1 MAEKD
6 PKKSGGLVFVD
17 WTTFNN
23 DNDPY
28 YIKQEVKKVNGVDIS
43 LKDRYAVV
51 VVLEEEVS
59 LDSRDELQRVMD
71 AQIDEAKKR
80 LLVYY
85 GKSQVTDM
93 PVDVTPEDWN
103 VNTRPGSR
111 LKVLLS
117 APSVQIDALPSNN
130 EMSFDLPAA
139 DFEILIGTNRS

>member
-6 PKKSGGLVFVD
+6 SKKSGGLLFVD

-80 LLVYY
+80 LLV
-85 GKSQVTDM
+85 
-93 PVDVTPEDWN
+93 
-103 VNTRPGSR
+103 
-111 LKVLLS
+111 
-117 APSVQIDALPSNN
+117 
-130 EMSFDLPAA
+130 
-139 DFEILIGTNRS
+139 